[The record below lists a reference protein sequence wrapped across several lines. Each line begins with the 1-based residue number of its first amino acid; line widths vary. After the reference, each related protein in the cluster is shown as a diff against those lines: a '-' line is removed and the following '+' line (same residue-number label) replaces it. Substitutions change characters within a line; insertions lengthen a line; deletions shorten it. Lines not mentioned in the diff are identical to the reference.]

1 MIGKKLNLYLKS
13 KRHLT
18 KSKETWGRHC
28 VFAFFAGVK
37 LIYSGIASIIHGL
50 VPAFFEGT
58 AAITIIHNIIAPNGS
73 IQEAARFRIFESFLF
88 ILSLSTHNK

>member
-1 MIGKKLNLYLKS
+1 MIGKKYNLFLRS
-13 KRHLT
+13 KKHLA

-28 VFAFFAGVK
+28 VFAFFAGLK

-58 AAITIIHNIIAPNGS
+58 AAITVIKLYHRRLVNHPNPDYAEYIDNERS
-73 IQEAARFRIFESFLF
+73 
-88 ILSLSTHNK
+88 N

>member
-1 MIGKKLNLYLKS
+1 MIGKKLNLYLQS

-37 LIYSGIASIIHGL
+37 LIYAGVSSIIHGL

-58 AAITIIHNIIAPNGS
+58 AAITVIKLYHRRLVNHPNPDYANFIDNEKNI
-73 IQEAARFRIFESFLF
+73 
-88 ILSLSTHNK
+88 K

>member
-28 VFAFFAGVK
+28 VFAFFAGLK

-58 AAITIIHNIIAPNGS
+58 AAITVIKLYHRRLVNHPNPDYAKYIDNERNI
-73 IQEAARFRIFESFLF
+73 
-88 ILSLSTHNK
+88 K

>member
-13 KRHLT
+13 KRHLA

-37 LIYSGIASIIHGL
+37 LIFAGIASIIHGF

-58 AAITIIHNIIAPNGS
+58 AAITVIKLYHRRLVNHPNPDYAKYIDNERHN
-73 IQEAARFRIFESFLF
+73 Q
-88 ILSLSTHNK
+88 

>member
-1 MIGKKLNLYLKS
+1 MIGKKFNLYLKS

-37 LIYSGIASIIHGL
+37 LIYAGIASIIHGI

-58 AAITIIHNIIAPNGS
+58 AAITVIKLYHRRLVNHPNSDYAKYIDNERNI
-73 IQEAARFRIFESFLF
+73 
-88 ILSLSTHNK
+88 K

>member
-1 MIGKKLNLYLKS
+1 MIGKKLNLYLQS

-28 VFAFFAGVK
+28 VFALFAGVK
-37 LIYSGIASIIHGL
+37 LIYAGIASIIHGL

-58 AAITIIHNIIAPNGS
+58 AAITVIKLYHRRLVNHPNPDYAKYIDNERNI
-73 IQEAARFRIFESFLF
+73 
-88 ILSLSTHNK
+88 K

>member
-1 MIGKKLNLYLKS
+1 MIGKKLNLYLQS

-37 LIYSGIASIIHGL
+37 LIYAGIASIIHGL

-58 AAITIIHNIIAPNGS
+58 AAITVIKLYHRRLVNHPNPDYAKFIDNERNI
-73 IQEAARFRIFESFLF
+73 
-88 ILSLSTHNK
+88 K

>member
-1 MIGKKLNLYLKS
+1 MIGKKLNLYLQS

-28 VFAFFAGVK
+28 VFALFAGVK
-37 LIYSGIASIIHGL
+37 LIYAGIASIIHGL

-58 AAITIIHNIIAPNGS
+58 AAITVIKLYHRRLVNHPNPDYAKYIDNETNI
-73 IQEAARFRIFESFLF
+73 
-88 ILSLSTHNK
+88 K

>member
-1 MIGKKLNLYLKS
+1 MIGKKLNLYLQS

-18 KSKETWGRHC
+18 KSKETWGRHG

-37 LIYSGIASIIHGL
+37 LIYAGIASIIHGL

-58 AAITIIHNIIAPNGS
+58 AAISVIKLYHRRLVNHPNPDYAKYIDNERNI
-73 IQEAARFRIFESFLF
+73 
-88 ILSLSTHNK
+88 K

>member
-1 MIGKKLNLYLKS
+1 MIGKKLNLYLQS

-37 LIYSGIASIIHGL
+37 LIYAGIASIIHGL

-58 AAITIIHNIIAPNGS
+58 AAISVIKLYHRRLVNHPNPDYAKY
-73 IQEAARFRIFESFLF
+73 IDNERRNQ
-88 ILSLSTHNK
+88 

>member
-1 MIGKKLNLYLKS
+1 MIGKKFNLYLKS

-37 LIYSGIASIIHGL
+37 LLYAGIASIIHGL
-50 VPAFFEGT
+50 VPAFFERT
-58 AAITIIHNIIAPNGS
+58 AAVTVIKLYHRRLLNHPNPDYAKYIDNERNI
-73 IQEAARFRIFESFLF
+73 
-88 ILSLSTHNK
+88 K

>member
-1 MIGKKLNLYLKS
+1 MIGKKLNLYLQS

-18 KSKETWGRHC
+18 NSKETWGRHC

-37 LIYSGIASIIHGL
+37 LIYAGIASIIHGI

-58 AAITIIHNIIAPNGS
+58 AAITVIKLYHRRLVNHPNPDYAKYIDNERNI
-73 IQEAARFRIFESFLF
+73 
-88 ILSLSTHNK
+88 K

>member
-1 MIGKKLNLYLKS
+1 MIGKKFNLYLKS

-18 KSKETWGRHC
+18 KSKETWGRLC

-37 LIYSGIASIIHGL
+37 LIYAGIASIIHGL

-58 AAITIIHNIIAPNGS
+58 AAITVIKLYHRRLVNHPNPDYAKY
-73 IQEAARFRIFESFLF
+73 IDNERD
-88 ILSLSTHNK
+88 N

>member
-1 MIGKKLNLYLKS
+1 MIGKKLNLYLQS

-37 LIYSGIASIIHGL
+37 LIYAGIARIIHGL

-58 AAITIIHNIIAPNGS
+58 AAISVIKLYHRRLVNHPNPDYAKYIDNERNI
-73 IQEAARFRIFESFLF
+73 
-88 ILSLSTHNK
+88 K

>member
-1 MIGKKLNLYLKS
+1 MIGKKLNLYLQS

-37 LIYSGIASIIHGL
+37 LIYAGIASIIHGL

-58 AAITIIHNIIAPNGS
+58 AAISVIKLYHRRLVNHPTPDYAKYIDNERRN
-73 IQEAARFRIFESFLF
+73 Q
-88 ILSLSTHNK
+88 

>member
-1 MIGKKLNLYLKS
+1 MIGKKFNLYLKS

-58 AAITIIHNIIAPNGS
+58 AAITIIKLYHRRLVNHPNPDYAKYIDNERNI
-73 IQEAARFRIFESFLF
+73 
-88 ILSLSTHNK
+88 K

>member
-1 MIGKKLNLYLKS
+1 MIGKKLNLYLQS

-37 LIYSGIASIIHGL
+37 LIYAGIASIIHGL

-58 AAITIIHNIIAPNGS
+58 AAISVIKLYHRRLVNHPNPDYAEYIDNERNI
-73 IQEAARFRIFESFLF
+73 
-88 ILSLSTHNK
+88 K

>member
-1 MIGKKLNLYLKS
+1 MIGKKYNLFLNS

-28 VFAFFAGVK
+28 VFALFAGVK
-37 LIYSGIASIIHGL
+37 LIYAGIASIIHGL

-58 AAITIIHNIIAPNGS
+58 AAITVIKLYHRRLINHPNPDYAKY
-73 IQEAARFRIFESFLF
+73 IDNERDNQ
-88 ILSLSTHNK
+88 

>member
-1 MIGKKLNLYLKS
+1 MIGKRYNLFLRS
-13 KRHLT
+13 KKHLA

-28 VFAFFAGVK
+28 VFAFFAGLK

-58 AAITIIHNIIAPNGS
+58 AAITVIKLYHRRLVNHPNPDYAEYIDNERS
-73 IQEAARFRIFESFLF
+73 
-88 ILSLSTHNK
+88 N

>member
-1 MIGKKLNLYLKS
+1 MIGKKFNLYLKS
-13 KRHLT
+13 KRHLA

-37 LIYSGIASIIHGL
+37 LIYAGIASIIHGL

-58 AAITIIHNIIAPNGS
+58 AALTVIKLYHRRLVNHPNPDYAKYIDNERGN
-73 IQEAARFRIFESFLF
+73 Q
-88 ILSLSTHNK
+88 

>member
-1 MIGKKLNLYLKS
+1 MIGKKLNLYLQS
-13 KRHLT
+13 KRHHT

-37 LIYSGIASIIHGL
+37 LIYAGIASIIHGL

-58 AAITIIHNIIAPNGS
+58 AALTVIKLYHRRLVNHPNPDYAKYIDNERNI
-73 IQEAARFRIFESFLF
+73 
-88 ILSLSTHNK
+88 K

>member
-1 MIGKKLNLYLKS
+1 MIGKKLNLYLQS

-28 VFAFFAGVK
+28 VFALFAGVK
-37 LIYSGIASIIHGL
+37 LIYAGFASIIHGL

-58 AAITIIHNIIAPNGS
+58 AAITVIKLYHRRLVNHPNPDYAKYIDNERNI
-73 IQEAARFRIFESFLF
+73 
-88 ILSLSTHNK
+88 K

>member
-1 MIGKKLNLYLKS
+1 MIGKKFNLYLKS
-13 KRHLT
+13 KRHLA

-50 VPAFFEGT
+50 VPGFFEGT
-58 AAITIIHNIIAPNGS
+58 AAKIVIELYHRRLVNHPNPDYAKYIDNERGN
-73 IQEAARFRIFESFLF
+73 Q
-88 ILSLSTHNK
+88 

>member
-37 LIYSGIASIIHGL
+37 LIYAGIASIIHGL

-58 AAITIIHNIIAPNGS
+58 AAISVIKLYHRTLVNHPNPEYAKYIDNERNI
-73 IQEAARFRIFESFLF
+73 
-88 ILSLSTHNK
+88 K

>member
-1 MIGKKLNLYLKS
+1 MIGKKFNLYLKS
-13 KRHLT
+13 KRHLA

-58 AAITIIHNIIAPNGS
+58 AAITIIKLYHRRLVNHPNPDYAKYIDNERNI
-73 IQEAARFRIFESFLF
+73 
-88 ILSLSTHNK
+88 K

>member
-1 MIGKKLNLYLKS
+1 MIGKKLNLYLQS

-37 LIYSGIASIIHGL
+37 LIYAGIASIIHGL

-58 AAITIIHNIIAPNGS
+58 AAISVIKLYHRRLVNHPNPDYAKYIDNERNI
-73 IQEAARFRIFESFLF
+73 
-88 ILSLSTHNK
+88 K